1 MTLADTS
8 VWVEH
13 LRHGVPEF
21 EQLLRAGEVAVHPF
35 VAGELALGHLLRRD
49 EILRLLD
56 ALPQTLLATH
66 AEVLA
71 LVRERRLSGSG
82 LGYVDAHLLASALLS
97 GCPILTR
104 DRTLAT
110 QARRLGILA

>member
-13 LRHGVPEF
+13 LRHGSVEF
-21 EQLLRAGEVAVHPF
+21 ENLLRSGEVAVHPF
-35 VAGELALGHLLRRD
+35 VAGELALGHLQRRE
-49 EILRLLD
+49 EILRLLE
-56 ALPQTLLATH
+56 ALPQTVLATH

-71 LVRERRLSGSG
+71 LVRERRLPGSG
-82 LGYVDAHLLASALLS
+82 LGYVDAHLLASALIS
-97 GCPILTR
+97 GCPLLTR

-110 QARRLGILA
+110 QARRLGVLA

>member
-13 LRHGVPEF
+13 LRRGAAEL
-21 EQLLRAGEVAVHPF
+21 EELLQSGEVAVHPF
-35 VAGELALGHLLRRD
+35 VIGELALGHLQRRD

-56 ALPQTLLATH
+56 ALPQTVLASQ

-71 LVRERRLSGSG
+71 LIREHRLSGSG

-97 GCPILTR
+97 GCPLLTR

-110 QARRLGILA
+110 QARRLGVLA

>member
-13 LRHGVPEF
+13 LRSGCPEL
-21 EQLLRAGEVAVHPF
+21 EELLLAGEVAVHPF
-35 VAGELALGHLLRRD
+35 VAGELALGHLQRRD
-49 EILRLLD
+49 EVLRLLD
-56 ALPQTLLATH
+56 ALPQTVQATH

-82 LGYVDAHLLASALLS
+82 LGYVDVHLLASALLS
-97 GCPILTR
+97 GCPLLTR
-104 DRTLAT
+104 DRVLAT
-110 QARRLGILA
+110 QARRLGVLA